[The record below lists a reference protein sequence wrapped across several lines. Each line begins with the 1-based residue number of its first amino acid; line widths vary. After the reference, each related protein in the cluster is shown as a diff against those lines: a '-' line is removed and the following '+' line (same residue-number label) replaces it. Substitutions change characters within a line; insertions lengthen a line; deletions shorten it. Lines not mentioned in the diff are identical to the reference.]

1 MMRNR
6 AGGDQIVTRVIWL
19 QNTNPNDLIP
29 ALRPLMP
36 QFAHLA
42 AVAGTNAL
50 IVSDRAIIFIQ
61 LEILS
66 RNLDGTGQ
74 NDIEASVC
82 NQAG

>member
-1 MMRNR
+1 
-6 AGGDQIVTRVIWL
+6 VIWL

-50 IVSDRAIIFIQ
+50 IVSDRAQIFIN
-61 LEILS
+61 LKILS
-66 RNLDGTGQ
+66 VILMVQGKMILKRL
-74 NDIEASVC
+74 VC
-82 NQAG
+82 NQAKQKKLLVC

>member
-1 MMRNR
+1 
-6 AGGDQIVTRVIWL
+6 VIWL

-50 IVSDRAIIFIQ
+50 IVSDRARIFIN
-61 LEILS
+61 LKILS
-66 RNLDGTGQ
+66 VILMVQGKMILKR
-74 NDIEASVC
+74 SVC
-82 NQAG
+82 NQAKQKKLLVCLKR